1 MLEDRRNWQIAMLF
15 GRQEFSE
22 CLVLVNK
29 ALEES
34 FGLSEYPLY
43 VKGMIL
49 RQQGNVQ
56 ESLQTFQSAV
66 RLNPTNV
73 TNLKQV
79 GHSLFLLGRHK
90 AALDV
95 YAKAAEVDGERDW
108 EIFHNS
114 GLCQAYL
121 KQYDSAIES
130 FRRANAVG
138 RHDAT
143 FLQLGK
149 IYQQQKN
156 DEEAL
161 RVYHDAL
168 DFSPDNPEILCTIGL
183 AYLRLEDHQKAFD
196 YLGNSLTYDPKNVKA
211 ILAAGSI
218 IQDNG
223 EMDVALHKYRVA
235 AVRTPQSPQLWN
247 NIGMALFGKGKH
259 VAAISCLKRALYF
272 DPFEWIVSFNLGLIH
287 LHTKQYASAFH
298 HLSTSINLRS
308 SGGGTTSAM
317 TAEQEGAAAASSL
330 TEYPT
335 AYVYLGVALS
345 NLQDPKNAIEAFKKA
360 ISLEDTYSARLNFAI
375 VLYNHGHDSQAK
387 EHFKAY
393 GELAAKK
400 LDANDE
406 QNTDVFERAA
416 LLESALAA
424 LSS

>member
-1 MLEDRRNWQIAMLF
+1 MMLEGRHNWQIAMRF
-15 GRQEFSE
+15 SRQEFDE
-22 CLVLVNK
+22 CLVLVEK

-34 FGLSEYPLY
+34 FGLGEYPLY
-43 VKGMIL
+43 IKGMIL
-49 RQQGNVQ
+49 RQQGHIQ
-56 ESLQTFQSAV
+56 ESLQAFQNAV
-66 RLNPTNV
+66 RLNPANL

-90 AALDV
+90 AALEV
-95 YAKAAEVDGERDW
+95 YAKASEAGGDADW
-108 EIFHNS
+108 EIWHNG
-114 GLCQAYL
+114 GLCHSYL
-121 KQYDSAIES
+121 KQYDNAIEN
-130 FRRANAVG
+130 FRRANAVA

-149 IYQQQKN
+149 IYQHQKN
-156 DEEAL
+156 DKEAL

-183 AYLRLEDHQKAFD
+183 TYLRLDDHEKAFD
-196 YLGNSLTYDPKNVKA
+196 YLGNSLTFDPKNTKA
-211 ILAAGSI
+211 ILAAGSV

-235 AVRTPQSPQLWN
+235 AVQTPQSPQLWN

-272 DPFEWIVSFNLGLIH
+272 DPFEWIVSFNLGLVH

-298 HLSTSINLRS
+298 HLSTSINLKGD
-308 SGGGTTSAM
+308 GGGGSPATSSA
-317 TAEQEGAAAASSL
+317 
-330 TEYPT
+330 EYPT

-360 ISLEDTYSARLNFAI
+360 ISLEDTYSARLNYAI
-375 VLYNHGHDSQAK
+375 VLYNHGHDSLAK
-387 EHFKAY
+387 EQFKAY
-393 GELAAKK
+393 TELAAK

-416 LLESALAA
+416 VLESALAA
-424 LSS
+424 ASS